1 MTPLR
6 LVLAGAA
13 GSAAA
18 DFGDQDPRGLTQTI
32 IGSLVVRGN
41 RLTLSNSS
49 SLSGCEL
56 HGSSLRARLPA
67 FEDAVGVLRDLGA
80 SVTDVE
86 LPPLALYNAAAFLI
100 ARAEGFAIHEKTLRE
115 RPKDYGTL
123 ARDRLTIGAYIRRP
137 LQRCLHTTARVGPSL
152 ASTGGSTR
160 CSALH
165 YSADPPG
172 FCFLILPQPLR
183 GCSIRDLRTK
193 SSMPLE
199 WRKGSKGLYQRGVE
213 PSADAWCATCI
224 SE

>member
-18 DFGDQDPRGLTQTI
+18 DFGDQDPRGLTHTI

-137 LQRCLHTTARVGPSL
+137 CSVVCTLRREWDRVWRRPADRPDARLTWVKPGRLAAIPKTASL
-152 ASTGGSTR
+152 PVA
-160 CSALH
+160 
-165 YSADPPG
+165 PG
-172 FCFLILPQPLR
+172 R
-183 GCSIRDLRTK
+183 RR
-193 SSMPLE
+193 
-199 WRKGSKGLYQRGVE
+199 
-213 PSADAWCATCI
+213 AWLC
-224 SE
+224 

>member
-1 MTPLR
+1 MLTARRNRAVPCGCVYQGAEGVRRRQSGSESLADDEPVKQHADRDKVLFYGR
-6 LVLAGAA
+6 L
-13 GSAAA
+13 
-18 DFGDQDPRGLTQTI
+18 
-32 IGSLVVRGN
+32 
-41 RLTLSNSS
+41 
-49 SLSGCEL
+49 GCC
-56 HGSSLRARLPA
+56 
-67 FEDAVGVLRDLGA
+67 
-80 SVTDVE
+80 
-86 LPPLALYNAAAFLI
+86 ALYF
-100 ARAEGFAIHEKTLRE
+100 ARSVSPTATSNVR
-115 RPKDYGTL
+115 
-123 ARDRLTIGAYIRRP
+123 RDRSRASMRQGRP

-183 GCSIRDLRTK
+183 GCSIWDLRTK